1 MPLPASLRRD
11 DIAVDACSNLIST
24 CIQPPMS
31 FQRGYV
37 GERESMGGGT
47 KKEKPYYDGLRK
59 HRFHALPL
67 PSAGMTCFLRPVP
80 ACTGMT

>member
-1 MPLPASLRRD
+1 MLSEACFSLKNT
-11 DIAVDACSNLIST
+11 SN
-24 CIQPPMS
+24 QPPMS

-59 HRFHALPL
+59 HRFLALSL
-67 PSAGMTCFLRPVP
+67 PSAGMTCFLRPV
-80 ACTGMT
+80 TT